1 MATVRWHLTYPEDL
15 VSEPLLW
22 ELATQHDVVTN
33 VRRANV
39 EDTIGWVIVEVHGDA
54 DALAEG
60 REFLTGRGVQVAD
73 LDA

>member
-15 VSEPLLW
+15 VSEPVLW

-39 EDTIGWVIVEVHGDA
+39 EDAIGWVIVEVHGA
-54 DALAEG
+54 AGALAEG
-60 REFLTGRGVQVAD
+60 REFLLSRGVQVAD
-73 LDA
+73 LD